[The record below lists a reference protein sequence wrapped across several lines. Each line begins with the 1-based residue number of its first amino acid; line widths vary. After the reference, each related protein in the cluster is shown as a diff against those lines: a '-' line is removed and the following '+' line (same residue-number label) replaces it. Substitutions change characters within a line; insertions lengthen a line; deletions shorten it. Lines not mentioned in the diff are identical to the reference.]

1 MKRQWR
7 VRRQTH
13 DCPDGQ
19 RRWTQA
25 YQLLLEWTTVGKP
38 PTPRAATTMAPP
50 VQANQEVHHAHCPVC
65 PRLDP
70 ATSPA
75 ADQ

>member
-13 DCPDGQ
+13 ACPDGQ
-19 RRWTQA
+19 RRWNQA
-25 YQLLLEWTTVGKP
+25 YQLLLEWTAPDESPTTPTTATVSP
-38 PTPRAATTMAPP
+38 PEDADQEAT
-50 VQANQEVHHAHCPVC
+50 HAHCAVC
-65 PRLDP
+65 PCLDP